1 MKSYKKQRKSEKDK
15 AVLIK
20 FYKNQKKLMLYMNK
34 KKKNYKSRKWKRT
47 QINIM
52 KKFKKPSNQKKK
64 VWLLKNKLLKLNIL
78 ELKNLKSYKMLSYN
92 LNQLIKMKSYKEQ
105 RKSEKDKAVLIKTIN
120 KLLKTRSMIKQSEY
134 IFY

>member
-1 MKSYKKQRKSEKDK
+1 
-15 AVLIK
+15 
-20 FYKNQKKLMLYMNK
+20 MNK

-92 LNQLIKMKSYKEQ
+92 LN
-105 RKSEKDKAVLIKTIN
+105 
-120 KLLKTRSMIKQSEY
+120 
-134 IFY
+134 